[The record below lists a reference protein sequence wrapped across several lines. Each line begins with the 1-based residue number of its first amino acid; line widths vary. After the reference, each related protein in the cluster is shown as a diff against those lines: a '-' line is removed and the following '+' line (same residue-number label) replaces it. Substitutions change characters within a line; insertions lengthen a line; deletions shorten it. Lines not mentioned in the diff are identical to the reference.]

1 MRKVTKKSAESSIK
15 KATDSAKKTK
25 KISDSANSQNLNENN
40 RARSAHLE
48 SRPLRGAKN
57 RIQGCSSA
65 TADFLLEADKRGSP
79 PKSEK
84 RQLLG
89 THLNNSRGEREQG
102 GAALL
107 REEKNSNENA
117 ESINKSQGGLQCRFC
132 ESTRNDEFISDSAPS
147 PQADLDTL
155 QKKIRYYFRDE
166 NLLRKALTHKSFDKH
181 TNNERLEFLG
191 DAVMDLII
199 GEYVF
204 RTQERGNEGDLTRIR
219 AAMVNENS
227 LANLANNID
236 LGKYLFISFSENR
249 NKGRKKPSILSDAF
263 EALMGAIYLD
273 GGLESARAVAHNLL
287 ENEYREV
294 EIESLFVDYK
304 SALQELTQAI
314 CGNLPKYVLLKS
326 SGPDHSKKFTM
337 QVLINGEEFAT
348 ARGKSKKEA
357 EQICA
362 KIAYN
367 RIKKEVI

>member
-1 MRKVTKKSAESSIK
+1 MRKTAKKSAESSIK
-15 KATDSAKKTK
+15 KATDSAKIPK
-25 KISDSANSQNLNENN
+25 KHKIAESSKKPARKSLKNALDSAKKTQKIL
-40 RARSAHLE
+40 
-48 SRPLRGAKN
+48 
-57 RIQGCSSA
+57 
-65 TADFLLEADKRGSP
+65 
-79 PKSEK
+79 
-84 RQLLG
+84 
-89 THLNNSRGEREQG
+89 
-102 GAALL
+102 
-107 REEKNSNENA
+107 
-117 ESINKSQGGLQCRFC
+117 
-132 ESTRNDEFISDSAPS
+132 DSAPKKIVDSAIRTQNALDSAIS
-147 PQADLDTL
+147 PQADLDAL
-155 QKKIRYYFRDE
+155 QKKIKYYFRDE
-166 NLLRKALTHKSFDKH
+166 NLLRTALTHKSFDKH

-273 GGLESARAVAHNLL
+273 GGLESARAVAHSLL

>member
-1 MRKVTKKSAESSIK
+1 MRKVTTDSAKIPKKHKIAESSK
-15 KATDSAKKTK
+15 KPVRKPLKNALDSAKKTQ
-25 KISDSANSQNLNENN
+25 KILDSAIRTQNALD
-40 RARSAHLE
+40 
-48 SRPLRGAKN
+48 
-57 RIQGCSSA
+57 SA
-65 TADFLLEADKRGSP
+65 TS
-79 PKSEK
+79 
-84 RQLLG
+84 
-89 THLNNSRGEREQG
+89 
-102 GAALL
+102 
-107 REEKNSNENA
+107 
-117 ESINKSQGGLQCRFC
+117 SQVQ
-132 ESTRNDEFISDSAPS
+132 E
-147 PQADLDTL
+147 DLDAL
-155 QKKIRYYFRDE
+155 QKKIKYYFRDE
-166 NLLRKALTHKSFDKH
+166 NLLRTALTHKSFDKRA
-181 TNNERLEFLG
+181 NNERLEFLG

>member
-1 MRKVTKKSAESSIK
+1 MRKKTKKSAESSIK
-15 KATDSAKKTK
+15 KATDSAKFPK
-25 KISDSANSQNLNENN
+25 KHKIAESSKKPARKPLKNALDSAKKTQKIL
-40 RARSAHLE
+40 
-48 SRPLRGAKN
+48 
-57 RIQGCSSA
+57 
-65 TADFLLEADKRGSP
+65 
-79 PKSEK
+79 
-84 RQLLG
+84 
-89 THLNNSRGEREQG
+89 
-102 GAALL
+102 
-107 REEKNSNENA
+107 
-117 ESINKSQGGLQCRFC
+117 
-132 ESTRNDEFISDSAPS
+132 DSAPKKIVDS
-147 PQADLDTL
+147 AIRTQNALDSAISSQVQEDLDAL
-155 QKKIRYYFRDE
+155 QKKIKYYFRDE
-166 NLLRKALTHKSFDKH
+166 NLLRTALTHKSFDKRA
-181 TNNERLEFLG
+181 NNERLEFLG